1 MTHLTPRLAA
11 VALLFGVSA
20 LFTLPVGAA
29 SSASSA
35 ASDSVTTSVGS
46 LSNSVEQ
53 SSASSTGDKK
63 VAEGDYRIIDMAAA
77 ADRPGVVRMKLQALA
92 DGPTNGHVEGEF
104 FLYVPQAALEGT
116 PLAQGGTVTAR
127 HKPYGVEFAVTQTR
141 QAFFLALADE
151 WFKELQTTAVAL

>member
-1 MTHLTPRLAA
+1 MIHLTSRFAA
-11 VALLFGVSA
+11 ITLLSGASALL
-20 LFTLPVGAA
+20 TLTANAA
-29 SSASSA
+29 SSTSSA

-46 LSNSVEQ
+46 LSGSVEQ
-53 SSASSTGDKK
+53 SSASSSGDKK

-77 ADRPGVVRMKLQALA
+77 ADRPGVVRMRLLALA
-92 DGPTNGHVEGEF
+92 DRGAEGEF
-104 FLYVPQAALEGT
+104 FLYVPQAALDGT

-151 WFKELQTTAVAL
+151 WFKELQTTAVVL